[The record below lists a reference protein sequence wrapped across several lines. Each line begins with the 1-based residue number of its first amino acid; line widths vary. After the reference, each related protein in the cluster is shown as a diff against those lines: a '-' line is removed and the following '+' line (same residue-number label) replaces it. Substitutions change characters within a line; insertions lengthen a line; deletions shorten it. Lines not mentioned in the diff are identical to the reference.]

1 MWKPNKKLD
10 GRFSFSS
17 TTRVGSYAS
26 NHGYVDMKY
35 QTWHVKITDFF
46 QENKEKR
53 GNFKTMNFNSFC
65 NEKKFTSF
73 FYAQYRQPATTM
85 LNSDWDNKNNK
96 NV

>member
-10 GRFSFSS
+10 GRFSFSL

-26 NHGYVDMKY
+26 NHDYIDVKY

-46 QENKEKR
+46 QVNKEKR

-65 NEKKFTSF
+65 NEKNV
-73 FYAQYRQPATTM
+73 QYRQPARII
-85 LNSDWDNKNNK
+85 LNSDWDNITVIKIHRR
-96 NV
+96 VI

>member
-10 GRFSFSS
+10 GRFSFSL

-26 NHGYVDMKY
+26 NHGYIDVKY

-53 GNFKTMNFNSFC
+53 GNFKTMNLIVFVT
-65 NEKKFTSF
+65 KKSLLLFSMWSIVN
-73 FYAQYRQPATTM
+73 QRGQ
-85 LNSDWDNKNNK
+85 S
-96 NV
+96 